1 VAFAALFIFQRFV
14 FGFSAGIPAGITVSQ
29 YPLYLAES
37 LVAIATCAVVP
48 LFVPMIA
55 SAYFAGHGG
64 GGGSSQMLLSMVTRK
79 RVR

>member
-1 VAFAALFIFQRFV
+1 
-14 FGFSAGIPAGITVSQ
+14 
-29 YPLYLAES
+29 
-37 LVAIATCAVVP
+37 LVAMATCAVVP